1 MKFRNSCIR
10 VVALGFSF
18 LIASCISSCT
28 SNPANS
34 SGGNVSVTNAE
45 LANSPGTSAS
55 SASERSGS
63 NASASS
69 ASASAASASADAHST
84 EVAVAEEKKPA
95 EPKRTFPNPAPIN
108 VEPPPSSGNNLFA
121 GNTYSTRN
129 LKVEFVDAKKLTA
142 SFYSSQDECW
152 SKEFSA
158 SYSFNTAKSKLYVR
172 IDSVYEDGEKLSSAK
187 DLYHY
192 LWPKVRKKCKKY
204 LSATNFNSAS
214 KKSFNRYA
222 MENLDNS
229 SRARFEKLLTFTYKF
244 LDKGNK
250 LELTSSLEP
259 QLSEV
264 AKGQLIGM
272 DKSGRIQLAFSN
284 LTVQILC
291 LGDKSSSKEAKDAKE
306 AKEASAQDTD
316 SQEDS
321 FYIGNCEFNNQEN
334 KVSARMFRIFQSKDK
349 GKTVYESMQEAGL
362 FEATY
367 SVKTSVN
374 TFAQK
379 QHFSV
384 YDGIYNF
391 KVVSM
396 PEASPALE
404 KIEIPVYLHVDKYVL
419 KKEQNSDSEK

>member
-1 MKFRNSCIR
+1 
-10 VVALGFSF
+10 
-18 LIASCISSCT
+18 
-28 SNPANS
+28 
-34 SGGNVSVTNAE
+34 SVTNAE

-63 NASASS
+63 NASA
-69 ASASAASASADAHST
+69 ASST

-108 VEPPPSSGNNLFA
+108 VELPPSSGNNLFA

-229 SRARFEKLLTFTYKF
+229 SRARFEKLLTFTYRF

-259 QLSEV
+259 ELSEV

-291 LGDKSSSKEAKDAKE
+291 LGGKSSSKAAGVLGADSK
-306 AKEASAQDTD
+306 DTD

-321 FYIGNCEFNNQEN
+321 FYIGNCEFNSQEN

>member
-1 MKFRNSCIR
+1 M
-10 VVALGFSF
+10 ALGFSF
-18 LIASCISSCT
+18 LIASCISSCA

-34 SGGNVSVTNAE
+34 SGGNVSVSNAE

-55 SASERSGS
+55 SAS
-63 NASASS
+63 
-69 ASASAASASADAHST
+69 SASAASST

-108 VEPPPSSGNNLFA
+108 VELPPSSGNNLFV

-229 SRARFEKLLTFTYKF
+229 SRARFEKLLTFTYRF

-259 QLSEV
+259 ELSEV

-291 LGDKSSSKEAKDAKE
+291 LGDKSSSKEAKDAKDAKD

-321 FYIGNCEFNNQEN
+321 FYIGNCEFNSQEN

>member
-1 MKFRNSCIR
+1 M
-10 VVALGFSF
+10 ALGFSF
-18 LIASCISSCT
+18 LIASCISSCA

-69 ASASAASASADAHST
+69 ASASAAHST
-84 EVAVAEEKKPA
+84 EVAVAEEKKHA

-108 VEPPPSSGNNLFA
+108 VELPPSSGNNLFA

-229 SRARFEKLLTFTYKF
+229 SRARFEKLLTFTYRF

-259 QLSEV
+259 ELSEV

-306 AKEASAQDTD
+306 ASAQDTD

-321 FYIGNCEFNNQEN
+321 FYIGNCEFNSQEN

-349 GKTVYESMQEAGL
+349 GKPVYESMQEAGL

>member
-18 LIASCISSCT
+18 LIASCISSCA

-55 SASERSGS
+55 SASERSGA
-63 NASASS
+63 NASVSP
-69 ASASAASASADAHST
+69 ASASAASASAASST
-84 EVAVAEEKKPA
+84 EVAVAEEKKPS

-108 VEPPPSSGNNLFA
+108 VELPPSSGNNLFA

-229 SRARFEKLLTFTYKF
+229 SRARFEKLLTFTYRF

-259 QLSEV
+259 ELSEV

-291 LGDKSSSKEAKDAKE
+291 LGDKSSAKAAGVLGADSK
-306 AKEASAQDTD
+306 DTD

-321 FYIGNCEFNNQEN
+321 FYIGNCEFNSQEN

-384 YDGIYNF
+384 YDGIYSF
-391 KVVSM
+391 KVISM

>member
-1 MKFRNSCIR
+1 M
-10 VVALGFSF
+10 ALGFSF
-18 LIASCISSCT
+18 LIASCISSCA

-34 SGGNVSVTNAE
+34 SGENASVSNAE

-55 SASERSGS
+55 SASERSRS
-63 NASASS
+63 N
-69 ASASAASASADAHST
+69 ASADAHST

-108 VEPPPSSGNNLFA
+108 VELPPSSGNNLFV
-121 GNTYSTRN
+121 GNTYSTGN

-142 SFYSSQDECW
+142 SFYSLQDECW

-158 SYSFNTAKSKLYVR
+158 SYSFNIAKSKLYVR

-229 SRARFEKLLTFTYKF
+229 SRARFEKLLTFTYRF

-259 QLSEV
+259 ELSEV

-291 LGDKSSSKEAKDAKE
+291 LGDKSSSKEAKDAKD
-306 AKEASAQDTD
+306 ASAQDTD

-321 FYIGNCEFNNQEN
+321 FYIGNCEFNSQEN